1 LGTAAV
7 TFLDVGQGDA
17 MYINIHGYQVLV
29 DTGKDERV
37 VQQLQQHM
45 PLWDRSLDAL
55 IITHPDRDHYYGGFA
70 VLEYYDV
77 EAIYTIDYEKEDPA
91 WAEFLKQA
99 AGKGE
104 LTFVR
109 QPMALDIENKAQL
122 KFLIPYGDRDI
133 SYLDS
138 NETSIVNMLM
148 YNEQKV
154 LLTGDMGISGEDELV
169 GIYNERLESQVLK
182 LGHHGSKTSSSE
194 KFLNTVNPDICIAS
208 AARKSSY
215 NHPDPVVVH
224 RAQRLGCTVYN
235 TFDGAITYDLTSG
248 ELIQK

>member
-1 LGTAAV
+1 V

-17 MYINIHGYQVLV
+17 IYINIHGYQALI

-37 VQQLQQHM
+37 VQELQQHM

-77 EAIYTIDYEKEDPA
+77 TQIYTIDYEKEDPA
-91 WAEFLKQA
+91 WTEFLKQA
-99 AGKGE
+99 AGEGE
-104 LTFVR
+104 LTFIE
-109 QPMALDIENKAQL
+109 QPMVLDIENIAQFE
-122 KFLIPYGDRDI
+122 FLMPYGNRDI

-138 NETSIVNMLM
+138 NEASVVNMLI
-148 YNEQKV
+148 YDEQKV
-154 LLTGDMGISGEDELV
+154 LLTGDMGISGEEELV

-194 KFLNTVNPDICIAS
+194 EFLSTVNPEICIAS

-235 TFDGAITYDLTSG
+235 TFDGAVTYDLMSG